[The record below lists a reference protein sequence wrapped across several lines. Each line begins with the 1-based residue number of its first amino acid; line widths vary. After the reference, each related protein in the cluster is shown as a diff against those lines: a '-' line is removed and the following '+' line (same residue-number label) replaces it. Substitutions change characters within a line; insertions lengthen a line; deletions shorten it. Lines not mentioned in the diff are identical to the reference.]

1 MSRRPRT
8 SVAETLLSARSVS
21 RRFGHVIALAPIDL
35 ELCSGE
41 AVALVG
47 PNGAG
52 KSTLMSILAGALRA
66 SGGSIA
72 VTGSA
77 KVGWLPQ
84 RPAHYGRL
92 TALENLVLFARLEA
106 MNDPQHEAAR
116 MLERFSLPSDRLSA
130 YLSIG
135 NRQRL
140 SLAIA
145 LLGDPNVLLLDE
157 PTASLDPK
165 QRALLWREAE
175 RHVVE
180 GGAVLFSSQNL
191 EEVERHATRVIAL
204 DSGELVFAGGPEEYT
219 VWEREP

>member
-1 MSRRPRT
+1 
-8 SVAETLLSARSVS
+8 
-21 RRFGHVIALAPIDL
+21 
-35 ELCSGE
+35 
-41 AVALVG
+41 
-47 PNGAG
+47 
-52 KSTLMSILAGALRA
+52 
-66 SGGSIA
+66 
-72 VTGSA
+72 
-77 KVGWLPQ
+77 
-84 RPAHYGRL
+84 
-92 TALENLVLFARLEA
+92 
-106 MNDPQHEAAR
+106 

-180 GGAVLFSSQNL
+180 GGAVLFSSQNP

-204 DSGELVFAGGPEEYT
+204 DSGALVFAGGPDEYT

>member
-1 MSRRPRT
+1 
-8 SVAETLLSARSVS
+8 VAEVLLSARSVS
-21 RRFGHVIALAPIDL
+21 RRYGRLAALAPIDL
-35 ELCSGE
+35 ELHSGE

-52 KSTLMSILAGALRA
+52 KSTLLSLLAGSLRA
-66 SGGSIA
+66 SEGRISIVGA
-72 VTGSA
+72 T

-84 RPAHYGRL
+84 RPSHYGRL
-92 TALENLVLFARLEA
+92 TARENLVLCARLEHVG
-106 MNDPQHEAAR
+106 DPAR
-116 MLERFSLPSDRLSA
+116 RADELLERFSLPSDRLSA
-130 YLSIG
+130 HLSVG

-165 QRALLWREAE
+165 QRARLWQEAE
-175 RHVVE
+175 RHIAE

-191 EEVERHATRVIAL
+191 EEIERHATRVIAL
-204 DSGELVFAGGPEEYT
+204 DSGELVFSGGPDEYA

>member
-1 MSRRPRT
+1 
-8 SVAETLLSARSVS
+8 VAETLLAARTVS
-21 RRFGHVIALAPIDL
+21 RRFGRVIALEPVDL

-52 KSTLMSILAGALRA
+52 KSTLMAILAGALKA
-66 SGGSIA
+66 SEGRLN

-84 RPAHYGRL
+84 RPAHYARL
-92 TALENLVLFARLEA
+92 TALENLALFARLEQ
-106 MNDPQHEAAR
+106 MSDPDQQAAR

-165 QRALLWREAE
+165 QRALLWREAQ
-175 RHVVE
+175 RHVSE
-180 GGAVLFSSQNL
+180 GGAILFSSQNP

-204 DSGELVFAGGPEEYT
+204 DSGRLVFGGSPEEYT
-219 VWEREP
+219 AWEREP

>member
-1 MSRRPRT
+1 M
-8 SVAETLLSARSVS
+8 AETLLAARLVS
-21 RRFGHVIALAPIDL
+21 RRFGRVIALEPIDL
-35 ELCSGE
+35 ELHSGE

-52 KSTLMSILAGALRA
+52 KSTLISILAGALKA
-66 SGGSIA
+66 SQGRIA

-92 TALENLVLFARLEA
+92 TAQENLVLFARLEQMA
-106 MNDPQHEAAR
+106 EPRQAAAR

-175 RHVVE
+175 RHVAG
-180 GGAVLFSSQNL
+180 GGAVLFSSQNP
-191 EEVERHATRVIAL
+191 EEVERHATRVVAL
-204 DSGELVFAGGPEEYT
+204 DSGRLVFGGSPEQYA

>member
-1 MSRRPRT
+1 
-8 SVAETLLSARSVS
+8 VAETLLAASTIS
-21 RRFGHVIALAPIDL
+21 RRFGRVIALEPIDL
-35 ELCSGE
+35 ELRSGE

-52 KSTLMSILAGALRA
+52 QSTVMAILAGALKA
-66 SGGSIA
+66 SGGRLS

-92 TALENLVLFARLEA
+92 TALENLVLFARLEQ
-106 MNDPQHEAAR
+106 MEDPKQQAAQ

-165 QRALLWREAE
+165 QRALLWREAQ
-175 RHVVE
+175 RHISA

-204 DSGELVFAGGPEEYT
+204 DSGRLVFGGSPKEYT
-219 VWEREP
+219 LWEREP

>member
-1 MSRRPRT
+1 M
-8 SVAETLLSARSVS
+8 AETLLAARTIS
-21 RRFGHVIALAPIDL
+21 RRFGRVIALEPIDL
-35 ELCSGE
+35 ELRSGE

-52 KSTLMSILAGALRA
+52 KSTLMAILAGALKA
-66 SGGSIA
+66 SGGRLS

-92 TALENLVLFARLEA
+92 TALENLVLFARLEQ
-106 MNDPQHEAAR
+106 MKHPEQQAAQ
-116 MLERFSLPSDRLSA
+116 MLERFSLPSDRLST

-145 LLGDPNVLLLDE
+145 LRGDPNVLLLDE

-165 QRALLWREAE
+165 QRALLWSEAQ
-175 RHVVE
+175 RHIE
-180 GGAVLFSSQNL
+180 AGGAILFSSQNL

-204 DSGELVFAGGPEEYT
+204 DSGRLVFGGGPEEYT

>member
-1 MSRRPRT
+1 
-8 SVAETLLSARSVS
+8 VAETLLAARTIS
-21 RRFGHVIALAPIDL
+21 RRFGRVIALEPIDL
-35 ELCSGE
+35 ELRSGE

-52 KSTLMSILAGALRA
+52 KSTLMAILAGALKA
-66 SGGSIA
+66 SGGRLS

-92 TALENLVLFARLEA
+92 TALENLVLFARLEQ
-106 MNDPQHEAAR
+106 MERPEQQAAQ

-165 QRALLWREAE
+165 QRALLWSEAQ
-175 RHVVE
+175 RHIE
-180 GGAVLFSSQNL
+180 AGGAILFSSQNL

-204 DSGELVFAGGPEEYT
+204 DSGRLVFGGGPEEYT

>member
-1 MSRRPRT
+1 
-8 SVAETLLSARSVS
+8 VAETLLAARTIS
-21 RRFGHVIALAPIDL
+21 RRFGRVIALEPIDL
-35 ELCSGE
+35 ELRSGE

-52 KSTLMSILAGALRA
+52 KSTLMAILAGALKA
-66 SGGSIA
+66 SGGRLS

-92 TALENLVLFARLEA
+92 TALENLVLFARLEQ
-106 MNDPQHEAAR
+106 MKHPEQQAAQ
-116 MLERFSLPSDRLSA
+116 MLERFSLPSDRLST

-165 QRALLWREAE
+165 QRALLWSEAQ
-175 RHVVE
+175 RHIE
-180 GGAVLFSSQNL
+180 AGGAIFFSSQNL

-204 DSGELVFAGGPEEYT
+204 DSGRLVFGGGPEEYT

>member
-1 MSRRPRT
+1 
-8 SVAETLLSARSVS
+8 VAETLLAARTIS
-21 RRFGHVIALAPIDL
+21 RRFGRVIALEPIDL
-35 ELCSGE
+35 ELRSGE

-52 KSTLMSILAGALRA
+52 KSTLMAILAGALKA
-66 SGGSIA
+66 SGGRLS

-92 TALENLVLFARLEA
+92 TALENLVLFARLEQ
-106 MNDPQHEAAR
+106 MKHPEQQAAQ
-116 MLERFSLPSDRLSA
+116 MLERFSLPSDRLST

-165 QRALLWREAE
+165 QRALLWSEAQ
-175 RHVVE
+175 RHIE
-180 GGAVLFSSQNL
+180 AGGAILFSSQNL

-204 DSGELVFAGGPEEYT
+204 DSGRLVFGGAPEEYT

>member
-1 MSRRPRT
+1 MSLASA
-8 SVAETLLSARSVS
+8 SVAETLLRASAVS
-21 RRFGHVIALAPIDL
+21 RHFGRVIALEPIDL

-52 KSTLMSILAGALRA
+52 KSTLMSILAGALKA
-66 SGGSIA
+66 SEGQIA
-72 VTGSA
+72 VKGSA

-92 TALENLVLFARLEA
+92 TALENLVLFARLEQ
-106 MNDPQHEAAR
+106 MDEPKQEAAR
-116 MLERFSLPSDRLSA
+116 MAERFSLPSDRLST

-145 LLGDPNVLLLDE
+145 LLGNPNVLLLDE

-165 QRALLWREAE
+165 QRALLWHEAQ
-175 RHVVE
+175 RHVTG
-180 GGAVLFSSQNL
+180 GGAVLFSSQNP
-191 EEVERHATRVIAL
+191 EEVERHATRVVAL
-204 DSGELVFAGGPEEYT
+204 DSGRLVFGGSPEEYT

>member
-1 MSRRPRT
+1 
-8 SVAETLLSARSVS
+8 VAETLLAASTIS
-21 RRFGHVIALAPIDL
+21 RRFGRVIALEPIDL
-35 ELCSGE
+35 ELRSGE

-52 KSTLMSILAGALRA
+52 KSTLMAILAGALKA
-66 SGGSIA
+66 SGGRLS

-92 TALENLVLFARLEA
+92 TALENLVLFARLEQ
-106 MNDPQHEAAR
+106 MEDPKQQAAQ

-165 QRALLWREAE
+165 QRALLWREAQ
-175 RHVVE
+175 RHISA

-204 DSGELVFAGGPEEYT
+204 DSGRLVFGGSPKEYT
-219 VWEREP
+219 LWEREP

>member
-1 MSRRPRT
+1 
-8 SVAETLLSARSVS
+8 
-21 RRFGHVIALAPIDL
+21 
-35 ELCSGE
+35 
-41 AVALVG
+41 VALVG

-52 KSTLMSILAGALRA
+52 KSTLMAILAGALKA
-66 SGGSIA
+66 SGGRLS

-92 TALENLVLFARLEA
+92 TALENLVLFARLEQ
-106 MNDPQHEAAR
+106 MKHPEQQAAQ
-116 MLERFSLPSDRLSA
+116 MLERFSLPSDRLST

-165 QRALLWREAE
+165 QRALLWSEAQ
-175 RHVVE
+175 RHIE
-180 GGAVLFSSQNL
+180 AGGAIFFSSQNL

-204 DSGELVFAGGPEEYT
+204 DSGRLVFGGGPEEYT

>member
-1 MSRRPRT
+1 M
-8 SVAETLLSARSVS
+8 AETLLAARSVS
-21 RRFGHVIALAPIDL
+21 RRFGRVIALRPIDL

-52 KSTLMSILAGALRA
+52 KSTLMAILAGALRA
-66 SGGSIA
+66 SDGEIA

-92 TALENLVLFARLEA
+92 TALENLALFARLEQ
-106 MNDPQHEAAR
+106 MSDPEREAAQ
-116 MLERFSLPSDRLSA
+116 MLERFNLPSDRQSA

-175 RHVVE
+175 RHIAG
-180 GGAVLFSSQNL
+180 GGAVLFSSQNP
-191 EEVERHATRVIAL
+191 EEVERHATRVVAL
-204 DSGELVFAGGPEEYT
+204 DSGQLVFGGRPEEYT

>member
-1 MSRRPRT
+1 
-8 SVAETLLSARSVS
+8 VAETLLAARSVS
-21 RRFGHVIALAPIDL
+21 RRFGRVIALEPIDL
-35 ELCSGE
+35 ELRSGE

-52 KSTLMSILAGALRA
+52 KSTLMSILAGALKA
-66 SGGSIA
+66 SEGQIA

-92 TALENLVLFARLEA
+92 TALENLVLFARLEQ
-106 MNDPQHEAAR
+106 MGDPKQEAAR
-116 MLERFSLPSDRLSA
+116 MLERFSLPSDRLST

-145 LLGDPNVLLLDE
+145 LLGNPNVLLLDE

-165 QRALLWREAE
+165 QRALLWSEAQ
-175 RHVVE
+175 HHIAG
-180 GGAVLFSSQNL
+180 GGAVLFSSQNP
-191 EEVERHATRVIAL
+191 EEVERHATRVVAL
-204 DSGELVFAGGPEEYT
+204 DSGRLVFGGSPEEYT
-219 VWEREP
+219 LWEREP

>member
-1 MSRRPRT
+1 MSPASS
-8 SVAETLLSARSVS
+8 SVTETLLEASSVS
-21 RRFGHVIALAPIDL
+21 RRFGRVIALEPTDL
-35 ELCSGE
+35 ELRSGE

-52 KSTLMSILAGALRA
+52 KSTLMSILAGALRPSEGELA
-66 SGGSIA
+66 I
-72 VTGSA
+72 TGSA

-92 TALENLVLFARLEA
+92 TALENLVLFARLEQMA
-106 MNDPQHEAAR
+106 EPEQEAAQ

-157 PTASLDPK
+157 PTASLDPH
-165 QRALLWREAE
+165 QRARLWEEAQ
-175 RHVVE
+175 RHVAE
-180 GGAVLFSSQNL
+180 GGAVLFSSQNP

-204 DSGELVFAGGPEEYT
+204 DSGKLVFSGAPGEY
-219 VWEREP
+219 VSWEREP

>member
-1 MSRRPRT
+1 M
-8 SVAETLLSARSVS
+8 AETLLAARTIS
-21 RRFGHVIALAPIDL
+21 RRFGRVIALEPIDL
-35 ELCSGE
+35 ELRSGE

-52 KSTLMSILAGALRA
+52 KSTLMAILAGALKA
-66 SGGSIA
+66 SGGRLS

-92 TALENLVLFARLEA
+92 TALENLVLFARLEQ
-106 MNDPQHEAAR
+106 MKHPEQQAAQ
-116 MLERFSLPSDRLSA
+116 MLERFSLPSDRLST

-165 QRALLWREAE
+165 KRALLWSEAQ
-175 RHVVE
+175 RHIE
-180 GGAVLFSSQNL
+180 AGGAIFFSSQNL

-204 DSGELVFAGGPEEYT
+204 DSGRLVFGGGPEEYT

>member
-1 MSRRPRT
+1 M
-8 SVAETLLSARSVS
+8 AEVLLSARSVS
-21 RRFGHVIALAPIDL
+21 RRYGRLAALAPIDI
-35 ELCSGE
+35 ELHSGE

-52 KSTLMSILAGALRA
+52 KSTLLSLLAGSLRA
-66 SGGSIA
+66 SEGRISIIGA
-72 VTGSA
+72 A

-84 RPAHYGRL
+84 RPSHYGRL
-92 TALENLVLFARLEA
+92 TARENLVLFARLE
-106 MNDPQHEAAR
+106 NVGDPKRRAAVL
-116 MLERFSLPSDRLSA
+116 LERFSLPSDRLSA
-130 YLSIG
+130 HLSVG

-165 QRALLWREAE
+165 QRARLWQEAQ
-175 RHVVE
+175 RHVAE
-180 GGAVLFSSQNL
+180 GGAVLFSSQNP
-191 EEVERHATRVIAL
+191 EEVERHASRVIAL
-204 DSGELVFAGGPEEYT
+204 DSGKLAFSGGPGEYA

>member
-1 MSRRPRT
+1 
-8 SVAETLLSARSVS
+8 
-21 RRFGHVIALAPIDL
+21 VIALEPIDL
-35 ELCSGE
+35 ELRSGE

-52 KSTLMSILAGALRA
+52 KSTLMAILAGALKA
-66 SGGSIA
+66 SGGRLS

-92 TALENLVLFARLEA
+92 TALENLVLFARLEQ
-106 MNDPQHEAAR
+106 MKHPEQQAAQ
-116 MLERFSLPSDRLSA
+116 MLERFSLPSDRLST

-165 QRALLWREAE
+165 QRALLWSEAQ
-175 RHVVE
+175 RHIE
-180 GGAVLFSSQNL
+180 AGGAIFFSSQNL

-204 DSGELVFAGGPEEYT
+204 DSGRLVFGGGPEEYT

>member
-1 MSRRPRT
+1 MSPVAR
-8 SVAETLLSARSVS
+8 SVAETLLEASAVS
-21 RRFGHVIALAPIDL
+21 RRFGRVIALEPIDL
-35 ELCSGE
+35 ELRSGE

-66 SGGSIA
+66 SEGRLV

-92 TALENLVLFARLEA
+92 TALENLVLFARLEQMA
-106 MNDPQHEAAR
+106 EPEQEAAR

-145 LLGDPNVLLLDE
+145 LLGNPNVLLLDE
-157 PTASLDPK
+157 PTASLDPR
-165 QRALLWREAE
+165 QRALLWREAQT
-175 RHVVE
+175 HVAG
-180 GGAVLFSSQNL
+180 GGAVLFSSQNP

-204 DSGELVFAGGPEEYT
+204 DSGRLVFGGTPEEYT

>member
-1 MSRRPRT
+1 
-8 SVAETLLSARSVS
+8 VAETLLAARLVS
-21 RRFGHVIALAPIDL
+21 RRYGRVIALEPMDL

-66 SGGSIA
+66 SEGQIA

-84 RPAHYGRL
+84 RPAHYVRL
-92 TALENLVLFARLEA
+92 TALENLVLFARLEQVE
-106 MNDPQHEAAR
+106 NPRQEAER
-116 MLERFSLPSDRLSA
+116 LVERFSLPSDRLSA

-165 QRALLWREAE
+165 QRALLWREAQ
-175 RHVVE
+175 RHISE
-180 GGAVLFSSQNL
+180 GGAVLFSSQNP

-204 DSGELVFAGGPEEYT
+204 DSGRLVFGGSPEEYT

>member
-1 MSRRPRT
+1 
-8 SVAETLLSARSVS
+8 VAETLLTAHAVS
-21 RRFGHVIALAPIDL
+21 RRFGRVIALESIDL
-35 ELCSGE
+35 ELRSGE

-52 KSTLMSILAGALRA
+52 KSTLMSILAGALKA
-66 SGGSIA
+66 SEGQIA

-92 TALENLVLFARLEA
+92 SAGENLVLFARLEQ
-106 MNDPQHEAAR
+106 MDEPEREAAR

-145 LLGDPNVLLLDE
+145 LLGNPNVLLLDE

-165 QRALLWREAE
+165 QRALLWGEAQ
-175 RHVVE
+175 HHIAA
-180 GGAVLFSSQNL
+180 GGAVLFSSQNP
-191 EEVERHATRVIAL
+191 EEVERHATRVVAL
-204 DSGELVFAGGPEEYT
+204 DSGHLVFGGSPEEYT

>member
-1 MSRRPRT
+1 
-8 SVAETLLSARSVS
+8 VAEALLSARSVS
-21 RRFGHVIALAPIDL
+21 RRFGRVIALAPLDL

-66 SGGSIA
+66 SEGSIA

-106 MNDPQHEAAR
+106 MDDPDHEAAR

-165 QRALLWREAE
+165 QRALLWSEAE
-175 RHVVE
+175 RHVVA
-180 GGAVLFSSQNL
+180 GGAVLFSSQNP
-191 EEVERHATRVIAL
+191 EEVERHATRVVAL
-204 DSGELVFAGGPEEYT
+204 DSGRLVFGGGPEEYT
-219 VWEREP
+219 AWEREP

>member
-1 MSRRPRT
+1 M
-8 SVAETLLSARSVS
+8 AETLLAARTIS
-21 RRFGHVIALAPIDL
+21 RRFGRVIALEPIDL
-35 ELCSGE
+35 ELRSGE

-52 KSTLMSILAGALRA
+52 KSTLMAILAGALKA
-66 SGGSIA
+66 SGGRLS

-92 TALENLVLFARLEA
+92 TALENLVLFARLEQ
-106 MNDPQHEAAR
+106 MKHPEQQAAQ
-116 MLERFSLPSDRLSA
+116 MLERFSLPSDRLST

-165 QRALLWREAE
+165 QRALLWSEAQ
-175 RHVVE
+175 RHIE
-180 GGAVLFSSQNL
+180 AGGAIFFSSQNL

-204 DSGELVFAGGPEEYT
+204 DSGRLVFGGGPEEYT

>member
-1 MSRRPRT
+1 MT
-8 SVAETLLSARSVS
+8 ETLLSARAVS
-21 RRFGHVIALAPIDL
+21 RRYGRIIALAPIDL
-35 ELCSGE
+35 ELRSGE

-52 KSTLMSILAGALRA
+52 KSTLMSLLAGALKA
-66 SGGSIA
+66 SEGQIT
-72 VTGSA
+72 VTGAA

-92 TALENLVLFARLEA
+92 TALENLVLFARLE
-106 MNDPQHEAAR
+106 NSEDPEQRAEQ
-116 MLERFSLPSDRLSA
+116 MLDRFSLPADRLSA
-130 YLSIG
+130 YLSVG

-165 QRALLWREAE
+165 QRALLWREAA
-175 RHVVE
+175 RHVEE
-180 GGAVLFSSQNL
+180 GGAVLFSSQNP
-191 EEVERHATRVIAL
+191 EEVERHATRVVAL
-204 DSGELVFAGGPEEYT
+204 DSGKLAFSGSPQEYV

>member
-1 MSRRPRT
+1 M
-8 SVAETLLSARSVS
+8 AETFLATHAIA
-21 RRFGHVIALAPIDL
+21 RRFGRVIALSPIDL

-52 KSTLMSILAGALRA
+52 KSTLMAILAGALKA
-66 SGGSIA
+66 SGGRLT

-84 RPAHYGRL
+84 RPAHYVRL
-92 TALENLVLFARLEA
+92 TARENLVLFARLEQ
-106 MNDPQHEAAR
+106 MKDPEQQAER
-116 MLERFSLPSDRLSA
+116 LLERFSLPSDRLSA

-165 QRALLWREAE
+165 QRALLWGEAQH
-175 RHVVE
+175 HVSE
-180 GGAVLFSSQNL
+180 GGAVLFSSQNP

-204 DSGELVFAGGPEEYT
+204 DSGRLVFSGSPEDYT
-219 VWEREP
+219 DWEREP